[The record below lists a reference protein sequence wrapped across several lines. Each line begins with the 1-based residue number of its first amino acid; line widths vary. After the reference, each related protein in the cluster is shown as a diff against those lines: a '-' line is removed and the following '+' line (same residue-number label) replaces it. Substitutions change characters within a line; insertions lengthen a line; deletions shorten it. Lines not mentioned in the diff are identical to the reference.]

1 MRQFNSDRRL
11 IVKTAQK
18 LVEKGY
24 LAATG
29 GNISVRIKK
38 ENAFAI
44 TPSNRN
50 YMTMTAADICILDE
64 HLNVLSGPWK
74 PSMEAALHGAV
85 YRTRGDVNAVIHT
98 HQVYAGALTIIKTPL
113 PALFDEQVRFL
124 GKTVAGIPYA
134 PPGSVPLKN
143 NVLRHIKNG
152 NNAFLIQ
159 NHGALVLGHDMDRA
173 VHNVEILERYSLAYL
188 LAICSGYRVSK
199 IPMRMRETFFKMLR
213 QEQKKLQK
221 DHCGSR
227 KK

>member
-38 ENAFAI
+38 GNAFAI

-85 YRTRGDVNAVIHT
+85 YRKSNKLMEWNRHD
-98 HQVYAGALTIIKTPL
+98 
-113 PALFDEQVRFL
+113 
-124 GKTVAGIPYA
+124 
-134 PPGSVPLKN
+134 GSPIRCTAETL
-143 NVLRHIKNG
+143 LS
-152 NNAFLIQ
+152 FIQ
-159 NHGALVLGHDMDRA
+159 
-173 VHNVEILERYSLAYL
+173 S
-188 LAICSGYRVSK
+188 
-199 IPMRMRETFFKMLR
+199 
-213 QEQKKLQK
+213 
-221 DHCGSR
+221 
-227 KK
+227 

>member
-38 ENAFAI
+38 GNAFAI

-124 GKTVAGIPYA
+124 GKTVAVSPYA
-134 PPGSVPLKN
+134 PSDPCSEKQCSPTHQKRQQCLPDSESRRWFRS
-143 NVLRHIKNG
+143 RHG
-152 NNAFLIQ
+152 
-159 NHGALVLGHDMDRA
+159 A
-173 VHNVEILERYSLAYL
+173 VHNVEILERYLAYL
-188 LAICSGYRVSK
+188 LAIAAG
-199 IPMRMRETFFKMLR
+199 T
-213 QEQKKLQK
+213 
-221 DHCGSR
+221 G
-227 KK
+227 